1 MKILIIGGTGFLGRH
16 LVAAAQTQQH
26 QVTLFHR
33 GNHPSEELVD
43 VEEIYGNRSD
53 RLEALKNRQWDAVID
68 TCGYLPKTVA
78 AVAEALCGSVAQYV
92 FISSVAAYADF
103 SATNYSETA
112 PLATLTA
119 EQAVRAT
126 QLDAKANLTA
136 SGLADM
142 YGPLKAL
149 CERQAQRVFGNEAL
163 IVRPGVLVGPHDPTD
178 RFTYW
183 ARRVAAGGD
192 ILAPGQ
198 PGRFVQFID
207 ARDVANWVIRM
218 IEVKK
223 SGVYNVTGKPFA
235 LSFGELLEAI
245 KVVTNSNAAFKW
257 VGEDL
262 LRQEQVEP
270 WSELPLYL
278 PESTPAMAG
287 FLSANVQSALAEG
300 LHFRALGLTIQ
311 DTLAWRATWPD
322 QLKAGLSTAKEQQ
335 LLAIHALQVK

>member
-16 LVAAAQTQQH
+16 LVTAAQTQHH

-33 GNHPSEELVD
+33 GNHPSEGLAD
-43 VEEIYGNRSD
+43 VEEFYGD
-53 RLEALKNRQWDAVID
+53 RNDGLGALKNRQWDAVID
-68 TCGYLPKTVA
+68 TCGYLPHTVA

-103 SATNYSETA
+103 SAVNYSETA
-112 PLATLTA
+112 PLANLTA
-119 EQAVRAT
+119 EQAVRAA

-136 SGLADM
+136 SGLADL

-149 CERQAQRVFGNEAL
+149 CEQQAQRVFGNGAL

-192 ILAPGQ
+192 ILAPGR

-207 ARDVANWVIRM
+207 ARDVADWVISM
-218 IEVKK
+218 IESKQ
-223 SGVYNVTGKPFA
+223 SGVYNVTGEPFT
-235 LSFGELLEAI
+235 LSFGKFLEAI
-245 KVVTNSNAAFKW
+245 KGVTNSHAAFIW
-257 VGEDL
+257 VGEDV
-262 LRQEQVEP
+262 LRQEQVEA

-278 PESTPAMAG
+278 PESITKMAG
-287 FLSANVQSALAEG
+287 FLSANVQRALAEG
-300 LHFRALGLTIQ
+300 LHFRALGVTIQ

-322 QLKAGLSTAKEQQ
+322 HLKAGLSTAKEQQ
-335 LLAIHALQVK
+335 LLAKHALRVK